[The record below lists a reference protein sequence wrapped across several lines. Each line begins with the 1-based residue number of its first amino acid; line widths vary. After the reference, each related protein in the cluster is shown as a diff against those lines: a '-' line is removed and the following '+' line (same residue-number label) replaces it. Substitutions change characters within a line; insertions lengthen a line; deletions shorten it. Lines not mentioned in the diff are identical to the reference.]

1 MGSHRA
7 EGRAPTPPRSEH
19 RTQEYVGRRIAGR
32 GTPSPSTSTPSAYV
46 GRRVARPVAEPV
58 PAPAFAEILPSEALT
73 TELAAVPA
81 LPALSTFTDST
92 ADLRPAQPGKRRA
105 VKAPAR
111 RGALRVLPP
120 VPVLAG
126 VATLA
131 IAIGG
136 VVTSAGDAQLAAS
149 SPRMSIPNAATGQFG
164 SGTYDALGR
173 SPVVSRDSDRDALG
187 DATDTD
193 LSQEAEVQAAQRNEA
208 IGQLAQQAEREAH
221 QIKLNAW
228 GLPVERGAY
237 HLTAGFG
244 DCSGLWSHCHTGLDF
259 AAPTGTPIHAIA
271 NGTVTSVGY
280 EGAYG
285 NQTIVTLDDGTEL
298 WYCHQNE
305 FAVSVGDRVTIGQVI
320 GYVGSTGNTTGPHVH
335 IEVRPGGGDPVDPYE
350 ALVAHG
356 ITP

>member
-7 EGRAPTPPRSEH
+7 EGREPTPPRSEH
-19 RTQEYVGRRIAGR
+19 RPQEYVGRRIAGR
-32 GTPSPSTSTPSAYV
+32 STPSATSATPSTYV
-46 GRRVARPVAEPV
+46 GRRAARPAEDT
-58 PAPAFAEILPSEALT
+58 APALVATSEPLPF
-73 TELAAVPA
+73 
-81 LPALSTFTDST
+81 LSTVELPTLST
-92 ADLRPAQPGKRRA
+92 LSTSIRSTTDLRPAQPGKRRA
-105 VKAPAR
+105 VKAPTR

-187 DATDTD
+187 DATGTD

-228 GLPVERGAY
+228 GLPVEPGAY

-285 NQTIVTLDDGTEL
+285 NQTIVTLDDGTEI

-305 FAVSVGDRVTIGQVI
+305 FAVSVGDRVTIGEVI

-335 IEVRPGGGDPVDPYE
+335 VEVRPGGGDPVDPYE

-356 ITP
+356 VQP

>member
-7 EGRAPTPPRSEH
+7 ERREPTPPPSEH
-19 RTQEYVGRRIAGR
+19 RTQEYVGRRVAGR
-32 GTPSPSTSTPSAYV
+32 GTPSPTASTPSTYV
-46 GRRVARPVAEPV
+46 GRRVARPVEDSAPAVVAKAEP
-58 PAPAFAEILPSEALT
+58 LPFLAT
-73 TELAAVPA
+73 TE

-92 ADLRPAQPGKRRA
+92 TDLRPAQPGKRRA
-105 VKAPAR
+105 VKTSTR

-120 VPVLAG
+120 LPVLAG

-131 IAIGG
+131 IAVGG
-136 VVTSAGDAQLAAS
+136 VVTSAGDTQLAAS
-149 SPRMSIPNAATGQFG
+149 SPRISIPNAATGQFG

-187 DATDTD
+187 DATDAD

-228 GLPVERGAY
+228 GLPVEPGAY

-271 NGTVTSVGY
+271 NGTVTSAGY

-285 NQTIVTLDDGTEL
+285 NQTIVTLDDGTEI

-335 IEVRPGGGDPVDPYE
+335 VEVRPGGGDPVDPYE

-356 ITP
+356 VQP